1 MTISQLEEAG
11 IRKVA
16 TKVTTTLNCLEGAV
30 QPIARKPLH
39 ASLQVLAPR
48 TGAVRRRSSR
58 GGRKSVVDDPPD
70 AVPIGF

>member
-30 QPIARKPLH
+30 QLVAHDLGQDVTR
-39 ASLQVLAPR
+39 
-48 TGAVRRRSSR
+48 
-58 GGRKSVVDDPPD
+58 
-70 AVPIGF
+70 

>member
-30 QPIARKPLH
+30 QPLTPRQTGRWARD
-39 ASLQVLAPR
+39 
-48 TGAVRRRSSR
+48 SR
-58 GGRKSVVDDPPD
+58 GTPS
-70 AVPIGF
+70 

>member
-30 QPIARKPLH
+30 QVKVPHP
-39 ASLQVLAPR
+39 SLQLELE
-48 TGAVRRRSSR
+48 
-58 GGRKSVVDDPPD
+58 
-70 AVPIGF
+70 

>member
-30 QPIARKPLH
+30 QVILAV
-39 ASLQVLAPR
+39 VL
-48 TGAVRRRSSR
+48 RRGDR
-58 GGRKSVVDDPPD
+58 VELVHQ
-70 AVPIGF
+70 

>member
-30 QPIARKPLH
+30 QPMSDTDSLRVTMR
-39 ASLQVLAPR
+39 ASDLK
-48 TGAVRRRSSR
+48 RSQAETYVVQNTSFSR
-58 GGRKSVVDDPPD
+58 
-70 AVPIGF
+70 

>member
-30 QPIARKPLH
+30 QISTSWLW
-39 ASLQVLAPR
+39 
-48 TGAVRRRSSR
+48 
-58 GGRKSVVDDPPD
+58 
-70 AVPIGF
+70 

>member
-30 QPIARKPLH
+30 QR
-39 ASLQVLAPR
+39 LAPLVSFPPR
-48 TGAVRRRSSR
+48 LVCRWVRRARSTCCWMT
-58 GGRKSVVDDPPD
+58 
-70 AVPIGF
+70 

>member
-30 QPIARKPLH
+30 QFLPLYHFPPQTFSYCTTCCTWIALAGGTAVNATPLC
-39 ASLQVLAPR
+39 
-48 TGAVRRRSSR
+48 GAAATWSR
-58 GGRKSVVDDPPD
+58 
-70 AVPIGF
+70 

>member
-30 QPIARKPLH
+30 QRFCWPVGFEHYCICITYPHLNGLKIL
-39 ASLQVLAPR
+39 LA
-48 TGAVRRRSSR
+48 G
-58 GGRKSVVDDPPD
+58 D
-70 AVPIGF
+70 